1 MQYRSFFIN
10 LNNKSCY
17 VIGGGKQAA
26 QISKSLLEDQALVT
40 VWNEDFSN
48 ELINLSKEYPRQ
60 LNLLQAEFTLEVAEH
75 YCSARVKPFIVITA
89 LSDPEANQAICEIC
103 QNNNVLS
110 YYPGNS
116 SSEVLITENSSIEP
130 LELAVI
136 AKGYP
141 ELSRNLQKKLDKIIE
156 NDWLPAI
163 RSYVAYAESEETSQ
177 MDKAEKRIFFRR
189 LASEL
194 IKSNGDFEQALS
206 EAKVYYNNLQEK
218 DDLLLELADER
229 SLMD

>member
-1 MQYRSFFIN
+1 M
-10 LNNKSCY
+10 
-17 VIGGGKQAA
+17 
-26 QISKSLLEDQALVT
+26 
-40 VWNEDFSN
+40 
-48 ELINLSKEYPRQ
+48 
-60 LNLLQAEFTLEVAEH
+60 
-75 YCSARVKPFIVITA
+75 
-89 LSDPEANQAICEIC
+89 
-103 QNNNVLS
+103 
-110 YYPGNS
+110 
-116 SSEVLITENSSIEP
+116 
-130 LELAVI
+130 ELAVI

-141 ELSRNLQKKLDKIIE
+141 ELSRNLQKLDKIIE